1 MQQHNTLEF
10 TYKAKTDILV
20 IFIYTHYPAKNEYVC
35 VYGICTCHGV
45 KYMYNYP
52 IPTQQIDYF
61 WELLKPGTRDP
72 GGILK
77 PGTSKIRDCRYFILK
92 PGTLISGTS
101 FCTAST
107 FR

>member
-52 IPTQQIDYF
+52 IPTQQINYF
-61 WELLKPGTRDP
+61 LVKM
-72 GGILK
+72 ILICYIVVNLHL
-77 PGTSKIRDCRYFILK
+77 GHR
-92 PGTLISGTS
+92 
-101 FCTAST
+101 
-107 FR
+107 